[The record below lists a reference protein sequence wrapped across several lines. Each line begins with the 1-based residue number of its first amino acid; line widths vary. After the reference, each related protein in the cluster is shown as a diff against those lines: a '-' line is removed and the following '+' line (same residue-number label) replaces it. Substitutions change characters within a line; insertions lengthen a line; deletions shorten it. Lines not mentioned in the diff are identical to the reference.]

1 MIFIL
6 LTLRP
11 STALV
16 RVFLGITPDLQVD
29 PATNR
34 CSESGVFVYDYF
46 IFGKEFC
53 EYGTWR
59 KLDPH
64 SGGAG

>member
-11 STALV
+11 STVLV
-16 RVFLGITPDLQVD
+16 GVFLGIIPDPQFEQ
-29 PATNR
+29 ATNR
-34 CSESGVFVYDYF
+34 CSESRLFVYDYF
-46 IFGKEFC
+46 IFGKEFR

-59 KLDPH
+59 KLDSH
-64 SGGAG
+64 RGGAG